1 MLIVN
6 ERWLVFHDEKQGTRV
21 ICLDDLKQIDIDI
34 IGDDN
39 DIDNIKGQIKDIISF
54 IQNDFN

>member
-6 ERWLVFHDEKQGTRV
+6 ERWLVYHDETQGTRV
-21 ICLDDLKQIDIDI
+21 IYLDDLKQIDIGI

-54 IQNDFN
+54 IRNDFN